1 MEDRPAELK
10 YCQALINAAIESKK
24 ETETDYKPDTPEALN
39 WERINLI
46 MSWKQALKR
55 RRRWAKEKNIPY
67 DKDDS
72 FRWLMDIIFANR
84 HQIKEV
90 FNLGV

>member
-1 MEDRPAELK
+1 LEERPAELK
-10 YCQALINAAIESKK
+10 YCQAVINAVLETRKDT
-24 ETETDYKPDTPEALN
+24 ETEYKQDKPEALN

-46 MSWKQALKR
+46 MSWKQELKR
-55 RRRWAKEKNIPY
+55 RKRWSKERNIPY

-72 FRWLMDIIFANR
+72 FRWLMDIVYVNR